1 MIFTKRFENHIIEYF
16 FMFFH
21 IQTTI
26 SNEPSH
32 IQFTILC
39 QHKDDVF
46 SNVGSISWIFAQLAS
61 QSILIEYTFTQIS
74 DVPLFI
80 QDGIKFLPLKSNL
93 TSLTNQ
99 VEQRLLTIIISVL
112 Q

>member
-1 MIFTKRFENHIIEYF
+1 
-16 FMFFH
+16 MFFH

-26 SNEPSH
+26 SNKPSQ
-32 IQFTILC
+32 IQFTIFC

-46 SNVGSISWIFAQLAS
+46 SNVSSISWIFAQLAS
-61 QSILIEYTFTQIS
+61 PFFLSEYTFTQIS

-99 VEQRLLTIIISVL
+99 VEQRLLTIFISGL